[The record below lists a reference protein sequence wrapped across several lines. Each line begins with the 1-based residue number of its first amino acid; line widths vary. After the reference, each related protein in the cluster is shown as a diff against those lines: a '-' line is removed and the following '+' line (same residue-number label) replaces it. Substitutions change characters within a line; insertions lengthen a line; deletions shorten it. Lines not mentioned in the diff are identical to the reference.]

1 MYILLYDPTP
11 YDAVPFELYDL
22 TLKYFDSFAIMSCN
36 DTLLPPLYLTSVNFW
51 NTSLCMQNER
61 FKSFC
66 CFQYSAESSLSI
78 KLCSTMSASNCFT
91 FKQLMR
97 LAYITCKAK
106 MYLYTLCY
114 AILSASSYVLF
125 SFLMLVSLGN
135 YSLCGFS
142 LQESES
148 GLLSV
153 SFSAMT
159 NIMRMSFLF
168 LKRTYIYTIL
178 KNISSAS
185 TLFTFKYQ
193 YCNMLA

>member
-11 YDAVPFELYDL
+11 YDAVHFELYVL
-22 TLKYFDSFAIMSCN
+22 TLKYFDRFAIISCI
-36 DTLLPPLYLTSVNFW
+36 DTRLPPSYLIYVNLR
-51 NTSLCMQNER
+51 NVSDCIQKER
-61 FKSFC
+61 FMSFY
-66 CFQYSAESSLSI
+66 CFQYSYESLLSI
-78 KLCSTMSASNCFT
+78 KLCSTMSASNYLP

-159 NIMRMSFLF
+159 NIM
-168 LKRTYIYTIL
+168 
-178 KNISSAS
+178 
-185 TLFTFKYQ
+185 
-193 YCNMLA
+193 

>member
-11 YDAVPFELYDL
+11 YEAVPFELYVL
-22 TLKYFDSFAIMSCN
+22 TLKYFDNLAIISCI
-36 DTLLPPLYLTSVNFW
+36 DTRLPQSYLIYVNLR
-51 NTSLCMQNER
+51 NVSDCMQKER

-78 KLCSTMSASNCFT
+78 KLCSTMSASNCLP

-97 LAYITCKAK
+97 LAYMTCKAK

-125 SFLMLVSLGN
+125 NFLMLVSLGN

-178 KNISSAS
+178 KKY
-185 TLFTFKYQ
+185 FKCKYTV
-193 YCNMLA
+193 YF